1 VLVCDHGLIVPVQ
14 NLIAIASPSM
24 TPMPIG
30 HLRRCVRSIA
40 SGRATSISC
49 EMPG

>member
-24 TPMPIG
+24 TPMPDRPLEAVRELDRQRTRDLDE
-30 HLRRCVRSIA
+30 LRD
-40 SGRATSISC
+40 
-49 EMPG
+49 PG